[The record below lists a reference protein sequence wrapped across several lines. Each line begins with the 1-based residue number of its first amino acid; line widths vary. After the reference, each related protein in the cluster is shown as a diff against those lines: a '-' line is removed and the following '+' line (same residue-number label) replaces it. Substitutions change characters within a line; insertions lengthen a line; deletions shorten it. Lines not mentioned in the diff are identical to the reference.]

1 MPIIADGGIKYSGD
15 ITKAL
20 AAGAD
25 SVMIGSLFAG
35 TEESPGETILY
46 QGRTYKVYRGMG
58 SIGAMGQGSRDRYG
72 QADVMDSNKLV
83 PEGIEG
89 QVPYKGSLAFNIHQ
103 LVGGLRAGMGYLGC
117 NAIVA
122 HHAGQSEIHANHFG
136 GAARRPCAR
145 CVHHQRGA

>member
-1 MPIIADGGIKYSGD
+1 
-15 ITKAL
+15 
-20 AAGAD
+20 
-25 SVMIGSLFAG
+25 MIGSLFAG

-46 QGRTYKVYRGMG
+46 QGRTYKSYRGMG

-89 QVPYKGSLAFNIHQ
+89 QVPYRGSLSFNVHQ

-117 NAIVA
+117 KDVA
-122 HHAGQSEIHANHFG
+122 TLHAKARFMQVT
-136 GAARRPCAR
+136 AAALREGH
-145 CVHHQRGA
+145 VHDVFITKEAPNYRVE